1 MLQKW
6 SDEAGSR
13 TWKRR
18 FQEENEEEES
28 SFSKVPF
35 QLWNVN
41 KFGSCADAAIMGL
54 MPPPLLELQV
64 ISKSYNINM
73 YADLPR

>member
-1 MLQKW
+1 MVQKW

-13 TWKRR
+13 VWKKR
-18 FQEENEEEES
+18 FQDENEEEES
-28 SFSKVPF
+28 NFSTVPF

-41 KFGSCADAAIMGL
+41 KFGSCADAAIVGL

-64 ISKSYNINM
+64 IFQKMLCNM
-73 YADLPR
+73 

>member
-6 SDEAGSR
+6 SDDGGSR
-13 TWKRR
+13 AWKRR

-28 SFSKVPF
+28 SFLNVPF

-41 KFGSCADAAIMGL
+41 KFGSCADAAIVGL

-64 ISKSYNINM
+64 TSKSC
-73 YADLPR
+73 